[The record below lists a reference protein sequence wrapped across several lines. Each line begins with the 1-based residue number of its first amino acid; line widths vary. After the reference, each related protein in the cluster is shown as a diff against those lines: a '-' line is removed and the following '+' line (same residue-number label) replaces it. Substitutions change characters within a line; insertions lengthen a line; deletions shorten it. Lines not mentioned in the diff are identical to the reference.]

1 MSLPPRQHHNEQ
13 QREFLRQ
20 ATILRKNLLTWD
32 ATLHS
37 ARGEDWPSML
47 GRLNAAYHQATSNLD
62 YRIDDAS
69 EHFVYVPKKCTVN
82 AADVAFFLS
91 TRLENGTKKTRQ
103 QHNNNSSQLM
113 TTSSSSSGEGG
124 GIIMGNGGMDSDGIG
139 DNRTS
144 IDGHHNYGGEEAAT
158 RLRRYESKVA
168 DLASEFEDSMVRF

>member
-1 MSLPPRQHHNEQ
+1 MSLPTRQHNEQ

-91 TRLENGTKKTRQ
+91 TRLDNGGMKTKQ
-103 QHNNNSSQLM
+103 QHGSST
-113 TTSSSSSGEGG
+113 TTSSSSLASGKGG
-124 GIIMGNGGMDSDGIG
+124 GEVGNVGMDIDGIG
-139 DNRTS
+139 DNSTV
-144 IDGHHNYGGEEAAT
+144 DGHCSYGGEEAAS
-158 RLRRYESKVA
+158 RLQRYEGKVA

>member
-1 MSLPPRQHHNEQ
+1 
-13 QREFLRQ
+13 
-20 ATILRKNLLTWD
+20 
-32 ATLHS
+32 
-37 ARGEDWPSML
+37 ML

-91 TRLENGTKKTRQ
+91 TRLENGGMKTKQ
-103 QHNNNSSQLM
+103 QHGSST
-113 TTSSSSSGEGG
+113 TTSSSSLASGKGG
-124 GIIMGNGGMDSDGIG
+124 GMGNVGVDDGSGDSS
-139 DNRTS
+139 S
-144 IDGHHNYGGEEAAT
+144 IDGHHSYGGEEAAS

>member
-1 MSLPPRQHHNEQ
+1 MSQPPRQHHNEQ

-91 TRLENGTKKTRQ
+91 TRLENNGGTKTKQQQSKTT
-103 QHNNNSSQLM
+103 

-124 GIIMGNGGMDSDGIG
+124 EKMGNVGMDIDGIG
-139 DNRTS
+139 NNSDS
-144 IDGHHNYGGEEAAT
+144 IDGRHSYGGEEAAT
-158 RLRRYESKVA
+158 RLQRYESKVA